1 MSELLII
8 GLIAVFAWFSFAK
21 RPSSRQQKNGSAQ
34 GRLADL
40 WDLSRD
46 KMKERK
52 FLQAEKALLAILKID
67 ETNAAAYNRI
77 GILYARQKE
86 YENAIN
92 CFEIAS
98 TIDRTPGGLNNLGH
112 IYFET
117 EQYEKAAIAFKKVLE
132 LDDKLASRYIS
143 YAKALQRLGR
153 ETEVL
158 SALEKAVELE
168 ANHETL
174 NMLFGAY
181 LKLDMTDQA
190 IEVQAKLKKLSKTTA
205 KPTKRPH
212 RAVAPS
218 N

>member
-8 GLIAVFAWFSFAK
+8 GLIAGFAWLSFERQTSATSDK
-21 RPSSRQQKNGSAQ
+21 SSLGH

-86 YENAIN
+86 FDNAIN
-92 CFEIAS
+92 CFETAS
-98 TIDRTPGGLNNLGH
+98 TIDRTPGSLNNLGH

-117 EQYEKAAIAFKKVLE
+117 EQYEKAAIAFKKTLE

-158 SALEKAVELE
+158 EALERAVELE
-168 ANHETL
+168 ANQETL
-174 NMLFGAY
+174 SMLFAAY
-181 LKLDMTDQA
+181 LKLDMPDKA
-190 IEVQAKLKKLSKTTA
+190 IEVQARLKKVTKTKA
-205 KPTKRPH
+205 KPTKKPA

-218 N
+218 P